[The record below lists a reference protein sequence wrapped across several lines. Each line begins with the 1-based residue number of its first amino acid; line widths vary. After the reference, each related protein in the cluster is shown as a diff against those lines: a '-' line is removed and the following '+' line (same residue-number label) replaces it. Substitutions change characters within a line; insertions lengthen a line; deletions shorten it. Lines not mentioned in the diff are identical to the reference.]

1 MFNIFINKQWI
12 ILILI
17 AFLLSGCSAQNKL
30 KLIDNKLGEIFFSEI
45 EQKNDTASSTEKI
58 DFKKLTKEQKEK
70 IDNWLKQNNFNRYG
84 DDINT
89 RYASGTPLLGDSINK
104 NLDRFEYIIEKIPDI
119 LNKIKN

>member
-1 MFNIFINKQWI
+1 MFNLINKQ
-12 ILILI
+12 LIMLTLVV
-17 AFLLSGCSAQNKL
+17 FLLSGCSVQNKL
-30 KLIDNKLGEIFFSEI
+30 RWVDDKLGKIFFSEI
-45 EQKNDTASSTEKI
+45 EQKNDIASSTKKV